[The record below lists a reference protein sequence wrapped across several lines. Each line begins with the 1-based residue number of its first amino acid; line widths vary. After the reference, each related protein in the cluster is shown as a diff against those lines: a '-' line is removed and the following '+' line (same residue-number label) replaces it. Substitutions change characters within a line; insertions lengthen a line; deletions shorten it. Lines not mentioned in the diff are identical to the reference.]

1 MIRTNQPG
9 TIMLK
14 HLRLL
19 APALFLAA
27 CTSTPEADHGGMAGG
42 MEHHAGMSADQ
53 HKAHMAEVRA
63 PVNLILLY
71 TLKPGV
77 KPADF
82 EAWVRSTD
90 YPGMRG
96 LKRVADFRTHRVE
109 RPLMGADK
117 PTVQYIET
125 FSISDLD
132 GFMKEE
138 MAGQTVQ
145 SVMGAFM
152 GFAEAPQFLIVS
164 EIK

>member
-1 MIRTNQPG
+1 
-9 TIMLK
+9 MLK
-14 HLRLL
+14 PLCLL
-19 APALFLAA
+19 ASALFLTA
-27 CTSTPEADHGGMAGG
+27 CTSTPEAGHGGMAGMAG
-42 MEHHAGMSADQ
+42 MEHHAGMSAEQ
-53 HKAHMAEVRA
+53 HKANMAEVRA

-71 TLKPGV
+71 KLKDGV

-90 YPGMRG
+90 YPGMRS

-125 FSISDLD
+125 FSIADLD
-132 GFMKEE
+132 GFMKED